1 LALFYLLFVCR
12 AMNLVQ
18 SYRAPRN
25 VIYICFLTWTR
36 PMTIEHMPCCCCC
49 LHLGTRW
56 TAYFTSAL
64 DSELLKSFCENLS
77 VFWLSLN
84 AKKDFNKKNL
94 YVTISAVKITI
105 KKISCERIEIYRTVT
120 MVLTLPLL
128 FHRDLNFDMHSL
140 YFKIT

>member
-36 PMTIEHMPCCCCC
+36 PMTIEHMRCCCCC

-84 AKKDFNKKNL
+84 AKKDFNKKKL
-94 YVTISAVKITI
+94 YVTISAVKINVKKDFMWTDWNLSNSYHGANPTI
-105 KKISCERIEIYRTVT
+105 IIS
-120 MVLTLPLL
+120 PW
-128 FHRDLNFDMHSL
+128 
-140 YFKIT
+140 FKFWHAFIIF